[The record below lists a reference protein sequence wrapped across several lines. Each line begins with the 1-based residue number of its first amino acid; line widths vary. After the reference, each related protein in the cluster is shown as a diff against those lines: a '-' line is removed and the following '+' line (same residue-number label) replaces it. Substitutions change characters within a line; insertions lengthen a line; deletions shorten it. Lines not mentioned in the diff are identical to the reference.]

1 MDELVP
7 SGPGAYVLLIEL
19 DAPLALEVA
28 SLPRAV
34 LPAGRYAYCGSA
46 YGPGG
51 LKARIGRHRRAD
63 KAHRW
68 HVDRL
73 TAAGRIVDFRAVPGG
88 RECDLLDR
96 LLEAPGASVPI
107 PRFGSSD
114 CRRCPAHLIALPGDF
129 DLGASREEKRSE
141 RA

>member
-1 MDELVP
+1 MDEPVP

-19 DAPLALEVA
+19 DTPLALDIA

-51 LKARIGRHRRAD
+51 LTARISRHLRAD
-63 KAHRW
+63 KAVRW

-73 TAAGRIVDFRAVPGG
+73 TAAGHIVDFRAVPGG
-88 RECDLLDR
+88 HECDLLDR

-114 CRRCPAHLIALPGDF
+114 CRACPAHLVALPAGF
-129 DLGASREEKRSE
+129 DLDP
-141 RA
+141 